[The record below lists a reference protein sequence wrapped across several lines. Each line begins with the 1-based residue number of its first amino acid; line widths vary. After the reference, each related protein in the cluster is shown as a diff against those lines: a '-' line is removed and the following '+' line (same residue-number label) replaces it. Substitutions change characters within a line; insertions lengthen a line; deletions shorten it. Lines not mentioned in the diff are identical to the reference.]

1 MPPSLCSQPTTAGV
15 SSVMSMAVLL
25 LPREE
30 KSGIVVCVCTRGC
43 GAQALE
49 AVNRPSKLRRSQSL
63 RRGGATQPRY

>member
-30 KSGIVVCVCTRGC
+30 KSGIVVCVYR
-43 GAQALE
+43 AAAVQQALR

-63 RRGGATQPRY
+63 RRGSRRSRAY